1 MPEKL
6 VWKCSSPHQPDASEF
21 FRGKFGEY
29 IWTLN
34 SESESVPLP
43 TNQMEFFGGIFGEY
57 IWTLNSVWGKY
68 KRKKRFQKRR
78 KRDQTEGTLSEHSIK
93 RASLLFVFFLKFRT
107 SFHKQLQYCCISWYL
122 AQIR

>member
-1 MPEKL
+1 MNVAVAHDLEEFFKIFLVLVSLLWEGWPGATQHLGGNFLPEKL

-34 SESESVPLP
+34 S
-43 TNQMEFFGGIFGEY
+43 
-57 IWTLNSVWGKY
+57 VWGKY
-68 KRKKRFQKRR
+68 KRKKRFKKRR

-93 RASLLFVFFLKFRT
+93 RASLLFSKV
-107 SFHKQLQYCCISWYL
+107 
-122 AQIR
+122 